1 MVSRGIVLN
10 KMICYGTFS
19 NGINQEAYPMSPTT
33 PAVPQESDRKRWLAL
48 IVLCTGFLMIILDQT
63 IVNVALPSIKRD
75 LNFST
80 AGLAWVINAY
90 LIAFGGLLLLV
101 GRLGDLIG
109 RRRIFLAGLT
119 VFTLASL
126 LCGVADSQ
134 ALLIGARFV
143 QGIGGAMTSAV
154 ILGMIVTMFPAPVE
168 RVRAIGIYAFV
179 ASAGGAVG
187 LLAGG
192 VLTQV
197 LSWHWIFF
205 VNLPIGIVTAVLS
218 RRLLPDDR
226 GLGLSE
232 GADLLGALLLVSS
245 LMIGVYAIVETS
257 TYGWGSLHTLAFG
270 GGAVALMAAFIVR
283 QATAAQPLMALRVF
297 RSRDVSGANVIQ
309 MLMVAGIFGVFFLGA
324 LYLHQVLGYDPIEV
338 GLAFLPVALGIAGM
352 SLGVTAR
359 LIERIGARLTLVP
372 GLALVAL
379 GLFLFS
385 GASDH
390 ARYLP
395 DLLPALASL
404 GIGAGLAF
412 PAVMT
417 LAMSTATP
425 EDSGL
430 VSGLV
435 NTSQQ
440 VGGALGLSVLASLSS
455 SHTSTLRAGG
465 MSVAGS
471 LTGGYHLAFEIGAI
485 AVAAGLGLAIVL
497 VRSPRA
503 GRADLV
509 VASEDADEQPAESA
523 PLAQAA

>member
-1 MVSRGIVLN
+1 MIPFEIVSD
-10 KMICYGTFS
+10 KMICYVTFS
-19 NGINQEAYPMSPTT
+19 NGINQEAYPMSDTT
-33 PAVPQESDRKRWLAL
+33 SAVPVESDRKRWLAL

-80 AGLAWVINAY
+80 SGLAWVINAY

-119 VFTLASL
+119 LFTLASL
-126 LCGVADSQ
+126 LCGIADSQ
-134 ALLIGARFV
+134 ALLVGARFV

-154 ILGMIVTMFPAPVE
+154 ILGMIVTMFDSPAE
-168 RVRAIGIYAFV
+168 RVKAIGIYAFV

-197 LSWHWIFF
+197 LNWHWIFF
-205 VNLPIGIVTAVLS
+205 VNLPIGIFTAVAA
-218 RRLLPDDR
+218 RRLLPNDR

-232 GADLLGALLLVSS
+232 GADLPGALLLVSS
-245 LMIGVYAIVETS
+245 LMLGVYAIVETS

-270 GGAVALMAAFIVR
+270 GGAVLLMAGFIVR

-297 RSRDVSGANVIQ
+297 RSRDVSGANLIQ
-309 MLMVAGIFGVFFLGA
+309 MLMVAGIFGLFFLG
-324 LYLHQVLGYDPIEV
+324 
-338 GLAFLPVALGIAGM
+338 FLPVALGIAVM

-359 LIERIGARLTLVP
+359 LIERFGARLTLLP
-372 GLALVAL
+372 GLALVAI

-385 GASDH
+385 GVTDH
-390 ARYLP
+390 ASYWP
-395 DLLPALASL
+395 DLFPALLPL
-404 GIGAGLAF
+404 GIGAGIAF
-412 PAVMT
+412 PALIT
-417 LAMSTATP
+417 LAMSSATP

-435 NTSQQ
+435 NTTQQ
-440 VGGALGLSVLASLSS
+440 VGGALGLSVLASLSASHS
-455 SHTSTLRAGG
+455 SALQAGG
-465 MSVAGS
+465 ASVASS
-471 LTGGYHLAFEIGAI
+471 LTSGYRLAFEIGAI
-485 AVAAGLGLAIVL
+485 AVTVGFGLAVLL
-497 VRSPRA
+497 VRSPKEGQA
-503 GRADLV
+503 EALITEEEADGQV
-509 VASEDADEQPAESA
+509 ETQADTARVAQPA
-523 PLAQAA
+523 

>member
-1 MVSRGIVLN
+1 MVSSKIILN

-19 NGINQEAYPMSPTT
+19 NGINQEAHPTMT
-33 PAVPQESDRKRWLAL
+33 QTTSAAPLSDRKRWLAL
-48 IVLCTGFLMIILDQT
+48 VVLCTGFLMIILDQT

-75 LNFST
+75 LHYST
-80 AGLAWVINAY
+80 SGLAWVINAY

-119 VFTLASL
+119 LFTVASFV
-126 LCGVADSQ
+126 CGISDSQ
-134 ALLIGARFV
+134 AMLVGARFV

-154 ILGMIVTMFPAPVE
+154 ILGMIVTMFPAPAE

-205 VNLPIGIVTAVLS
+205 VNLPIGLVTAVLS

-245 LMIGVYAIVETS
+245 LMLGVYAIVETS
-257 TYGWGSLHTLAFG
+257 SYGWGSLHTLAFG
-270 GGAVALMAAFIVR
+270 GGAVALMAAFVAR

-297 RSRDVSGANVIQ
+297 RSRDVSGANLIQ
-309 MLMVAGIFGVFFLGA
+309 MLMVAGIFGMFFLGA
-324 LYLHQVLGYDPIEV
+324 LYLQQVLGYDPLEV
-338 GLAFLPVALGIAGM
+338 GLAFLPVALGIAVM
-352 SLGVTAR
+352 SLGVSAR

-395 DLLPALASL
+395 DLLPALLPL

-412 PAVMT
+412 PALMT

-435 NTSQQ
+435 NTTQQ

-455 SHTSTLRAGG
+455 SHSSALRDGGTSI
-465 MSVAGS
+465 VAS
-471 LTGGYHLAFEIGAI
+471 LAGGYHLAFEIAAI
-485 AVAAGLGLAIVL
+485 AVAAALVLSIML
-497 VRSPRA
+497 VRSPQA
-503 GRADLV
+503 GRAEAV
-509 VASEDADEQPAESA
+509 VADEAADEQTEPST
-523 PLAQAA
+523 LAQAA